1 MNKDLYTLL
10 NTVKLV
16 DVLVTTALFALIIGI
31 LITQKKRIKDM
42 LECWRKKRNFEDTII
57 DSINKLKENDLRLQ
71 ENIDKVWGTMESAR
85 DTSKEIQEEMYSD
98 IKEIREEMYSVI
110 KDISTNLKDVTNK
123 LDDIEKKNDL
133 SKQAGLKEKIEKLYR
148 ECHEHMVCTDT
159 AFETLKDLIADY
171 ERHGGE
177 NSFVHSLVQPEMYT
191 WERIK
196 TIPDPNSDHDEDK

>member
-16 DVLVTTALFALIIGI
+16 DVIVTTALFALIVGI
-31 LITQKKRIKDM
+31 LITQKKKIKDM
-42 LECWRKKRNFEDTII
+42 LESWRKKRNFEDTII
-57 DSINKLKENDLRLQ
+57 NSINSLKECDHRLQ
-71 ENIDKVWGTMESAR
+71 ENIDKVWSAMESAR
-85 DTSKEIQEEMYSD
+85 DTSKEI
-98 IKEIREEMYSVI
+98 REEMYADI
-110 KDISTNLKDVTNK
+110 KNISTDLKDVTNK
-123 LDDIEKKNDL
+123 LDIMEEKNNL
-133 SKQAGLKEKIEKLYR
+133 SKQADLKEKIEKLYR
-148 ECHEHMVCTDT
+148 ECHAHMVCTDT

-196 TIPDPNSDHDEDK
+196 TIPDPNSDHDENE